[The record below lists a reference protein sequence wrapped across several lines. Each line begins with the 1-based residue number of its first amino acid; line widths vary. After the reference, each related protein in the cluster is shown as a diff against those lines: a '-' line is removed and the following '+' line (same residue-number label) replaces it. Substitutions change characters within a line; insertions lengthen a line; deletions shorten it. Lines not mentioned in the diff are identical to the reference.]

1 MAAEMSQPSPN
12 SPDQAALLAALRL
25 QLDWGADEALA
36 EAPLDRLAAAAR
48 PPAPPA
54 PHPVPEVPGHA
65 APPDEPPDKPLGE
78 PLGGPQ
84 GKPPGES
91 AERPG
96 ATRDA
101 APAPGPDTTAP
112 ARPAV
117 RRATRA
123 PAAQSTAAAGA
134 SSLAGA
140 ADSLEALRDAMRQ
153 VDSPLR
159 DTATNLV
166 FADGNPASRLMF
178 IGEAPGGDEDRLG
191 RPFVGVSGQLL
202 DRMLA
207 SIGLDRTQQNPEK
220 SFYITNILPWRP
232 PGNRTPTDAEI
243 VLFLPLVLRHIA
255 LIRPARIVM
264 LGGTAAKALLQS
276 REGITRLRGRWQSLQ
291 TELGPLPALPTLHPA
306 YLLRNPAAKRDA
318 WSDLLLLHR
327 SLTEDPAPESGASR
341 LQFD

>member
-36 EAPLDRLAAAAR
+36 EAPLDRLAAAAAR
-48 PPAPPA
+48 APAPAA
-54 PHPVPEVPGHA
+54 PDRIAEEPSRA
-65 APPDEPPDKPLGE
+65 APPRGLLGE
-78 PLGGPQ
+78 PAEL
-84 GKPPGES
+84 PGV
-91 AERPG
+91 
-96 ATRDA
+96 TRDA
-101 APAPGPDTTAP
+101 MPAPGPESAAP
-112 ARPAV
+112 ARPAA

-123 PAAQSTAAAGA
+123 PAAQSAAATGA
-134 SSLAGA
+134 STLAGA
-140 ADSLEALRDAMRQ
+140 ADSLDALREAMRQ

-166 FADGNPASRLMF
+166 FADGSPASRLMF

-207 SIGLDRTQQNPEK
+207 SIGLDRTQQDPEK

-255 LIRPARIVM
+255 LVRPTRIVM
-264 LGGTAAKALLQS
+264 LGGTAAKALLHS

-306 YLLRNPAAKRDA
+306 YLLRNPSAKRDA

-327 SLTEDPAPESGASR
+327 SLTEAPAPESGAS
-341 LQFD
+341 